1 MTRALDGDRKFALMA
16 RAGADFAAWANL
28 AAVGQVA
35 AQLFAVLV
43 INDFIFVFAV
53 DAKAA
58 LWRSE
63 TPLSVAST
71 LTAVAAA
78 VGTGPARSAGAATA
92 RTGTAARLIFH
103 NFIKCSL
110 VFRQCA
116 VSVLANLSRENLAW
130 RCIQPFRQ
138 ARASNRLIAKF
149 FGCNLN
155 GRFVQ
160 TGRAD
165 VAQGGIHGAAFV
177 RTSFAVENI
186 DIAGDDFGAI
196 MFLPVF
202 AFPLASFEASLD
214 IDH

>member
-78 VGTGPARSAGAATA
+78 VGTGPARSAGAAAA

-116 VSVLANLSRENLAW
+116 VSVLANLSPRKLGLALYSAISPSARIKQIDREIFRMQPKWTVRPNRARRCRLMRNPW
-130 RCIQPFRQ
+130 RRFR
-138 ARASNRLIAKF
+138 LDVL
-149 FGCNLN
+149 C
-155 GRFVQ
+155 GR
-160 TGRAD
+160 
-165 VAQGGIHGAAFV
+165 
-177 RTSFAVENI
+177 EY
-186 DIAGDDFGAI
+186 
-196 MFLPVF
+196 
-202 AFPLASFEASLD
+202 
-214 IDH
+214 